1 MVILIINLSES
12 MVFLLLIKCTLVNA
26 NVCSIIYK
34 KETNKWYYKVG
45 KLLNLLDYGK
55 LSIFCSSV
63 GLIMVRIKW

>member
-1 MVILIINLSES
+1 
-12 MVFLLLIKCTLVNA
+12 MVFLLLIKCTLVNEMF
-26 NVCSIIYK
+26 VLLFM

-63 GLIMVRIKW
+63 GFCNHGRDKVGR

>member
-1 MVILIINLSES
+1 M
-12 MVFLLLIKCTLVNA
+12 
-26 NVCSIIYK
+26 

-63 GLIMVRIKW
+63 GFNHGRDKVLVDESI